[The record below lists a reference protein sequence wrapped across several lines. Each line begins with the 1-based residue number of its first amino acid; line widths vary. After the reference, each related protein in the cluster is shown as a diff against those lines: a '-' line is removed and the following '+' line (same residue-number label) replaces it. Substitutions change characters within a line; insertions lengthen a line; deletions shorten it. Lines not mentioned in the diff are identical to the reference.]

1 MTSISPTRL
10 LSGAAATLA
19 PRATQGHLR
28 RIAASAA
35 HIFRTRSV
43 VTGWTVT
50 AATLAPALICTGWVV
65 ADTLQPPSYS
75 PVRQSVSVLAG
86 HAAHDRWLMTSAIFL
101 AGCCYL
107 VTAAGLRGAP
117 LVSRLLLVLAGAA
130 GIGIAASPEP
140 VRGSTPQHLAW
151 TALGAVTIA
160 VWPIFAAPER
170 PEQRRERRL
179 RAAAGHGSSLVINVA
194 FLGLLG
200 WTVVATR
207 HGHMLGLAER
217 VSTTIQSAWPL
228 VIALTLR
235 RRAARHGEGDRLLSP
250 ASRNLG
256 ARSR

>member
-1 MTSISPTRL
+1 MDLQDQRRETPMTSISPTRL

-50 AATLAPALICTGWVV
+50 AATLAPALICIGWVV

-107 VTAAGLRGAP
+107 VIGRDRYRCQPGTGPRLDAPTSGVDRAGCGNHRSVADLRRPGKT
-117 LVSRLLLVLAGAA
+117 R
-130 GIGIAASPEP
+130 AAS
-140 VRGSTPQHLAW
+140 
-151 TALGAVTIA
+151 
-160 VWPIFAAPER
+160 
-170 PEQRRERRL
+170 
-179 RAAAGHGSSLVINVA
+179 
-194 FLGLLG
+194 
-200 WTVVATR
+200 
-207 HGHMLGLAER
+207 
-217 VSTTIQSAWPL
+217 
-228 VIALTLR
+228 
-235 RRAARHGEGDRLLSP
+235 
-250 ASRNLG
+250 
-256 ARSR
+256 

>member
-10 LSGAAATLA
+10 FNGAAATLA
-19 PRATQGHLR
+19 ARATHGYLR
-28 RIAASAA
+28 RIAAFAA
-35 HIFRTRSV
+35 RTFRTRGV
-43 VTGWTVT
+43 VTTWTIVT
-50 AATLAPALICTGWVV
+50 ATLTPALICAGWVV
-65 ADTLQPPSYS
+65 ADTLQPPSYN

-86 HAAHDRWLMTSAIFL
+86 HAAHDRWLMTSAIFV

-140 VRGSTPQHLAW
+140 VRGSTSQHLAW

-160 VWPIFAAPER
+160 VWPIFAAPQR
-170 PEQRRERRL
+170 PVQRHERRL

-207 HGHMLGLAER
+207 YGQMLGLAER

-228 VIALTLR
+228 VIAVTLR
-235 RRAARHGEGDRLLSP
+235 RRAARNGEGDQLLSP
-250 ASRNLG
+250 TSRNLG